1 METDKAHR
9 QALYLCTRVYA
20 IPYTLARISI
30 SIFMLQKA
38 ECPAREREISL
49 TTPPATRAWDL
60 GGHHIDDRVDLWVV
74 DMGATQSRREER
86 GGSMEGTAPMVMSWG
101 RACAAGESAAESEPA
116 AAQRCSQKARPTRTA
131 TARVNTTV
139 ESIHLARALL
149 PHPSKT
155 VFPHPS
161 CTICLYMC

>member
-1 METDKAHR
+1 
-9 QALYLCTRVYA
+9 
-20 IPYTLARISI
+20 
-30 SIFMLQKA
+30 MLQKA

-49 TTPPATRAWDL
+49 TTHQRPGRGIWVVS
-60 GGHHIDDRVDLWVV
+60 GHHIDDRVDLWVV

-116 AAQRCSQKARPTRTA
+116 AAQRCSQKARPTATRTA

-139 ESIHLARALL
+139 DSGKYSLGARTFTI
-149 PHPSKT
+149 PSKT